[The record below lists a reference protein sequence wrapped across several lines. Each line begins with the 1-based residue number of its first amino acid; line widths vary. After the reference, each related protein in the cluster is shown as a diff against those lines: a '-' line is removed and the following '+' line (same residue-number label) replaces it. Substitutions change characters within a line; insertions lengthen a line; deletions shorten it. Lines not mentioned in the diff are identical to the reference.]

1 MKLSDFFLQYPDEVT
16 CKQKFKAIRDEQGV
30 LCKRCGCKEHYW
42 QKTLLQYECKSC
54 KFRTGLRSGTV
65 MEGSKLPFRYWLTA
79 MAFLTTTK
87 KSISALEMQRE
98 LGHKRYE
105 PIWAMLHKIRLSMRH
120 RDSRYELTEYVELDE
135 GFFETTD
142 RRVNKK
148 DNENQQGRG
157 SSRQASVLVAVE
169 SIPVSNRE
177 DGTHR
182 KVKHLKMTVMDGLTA
197 KDIEYEATHQIN
209 KEATVIT
216 DGFKSYSKLNKI
228 VNEHKVV
235 VVKDKKQVARIFPW
249 VHKAISNA
257 KRLFLGIHHGI
268 KECYMQN
275 YLDEYCYKFNRR
287 YFGEK
292 IFDRLL
298 IAAASAPWYGNVQHS
313 G

>member
-1 MKLSDFFLQYPDEVT
+1 MRLSDFFLQYPDEET
-16 CKQKFKAIRDEQGV
+16 CRQKFKAIGDQQGV
-30 LCKRCGCKEHYW
+30 VCKRCGLKAHYW
-42 QKTLLQYECKSC
+42 QQTLSQYECKSC
-54 KFRTGLRSGTV
+54 TFRTTLRSGTV

-105 PIWAMLHKIRLSMRH
+105 PIWAMLHKIRISMRH
-120 RDSRYELTEYVELDE
+120 RDSKYELKEYIELDE

-142 RRVNKK
+142 RRVDKK
-148 DNENQQGRG
+148 DNKNQQGRG
-157 SSRQASVLVAVE
+157 SSKQAAVLVAVE
-169 SIPVSNRE
+169 SIPVGNKE

-197 KDIEYEATHQIN
+197 KDIEYEVANQID
-209 KEATVIT
+209 KEATVMT

-235 VVKDKKQVARIFPW
+235 VVKDKKQVDKVFPW

-257 KRLFLGIHHGI
+257 KRMFLGIHHGI

-275 YLDEYCYKFNRR
+275 YLDEYCYRFNRR

-292 IFDRLL
+292 LFDRLL
-298 IAAASAPWYGNVQHS
+298 IVTVEAPWYKNIHNNG
-313 G
+313 